1 MTTFHPNQSH
11 RTGPAHLTWVRLGL
25 LVLLWPLLALGQD
38 TPRTLYWQDLI
49 PDSHH
54 PDKVLA
60 KYEEEINY
68 LNTLPDGSEEGLEI
82 VEMIQKEL
90 DNLPVNP
97 ELDGQTVTL
106 AGYIAPLEI
115 RNGLVHSFLLVPY
128 FGACI
133 HVPAPPPNQT
143 VYVTTA
149 EGEALRLDDIDYAF
163 KMTGTLALQEKN
175 TELGDSGYHLQNAR
189 GKIHKDEV
197 WLEPEAP

>member
-1 MTTFHPNQSH
+1 M
-11 RTGPAHLTWVRLGL
+11 HLKHGGLIGL
-25 LVLLWPLLALGQD
+25 LVGLLTAPLIQAQPPHASDAQTIG
-38 TPRTLYWQDLI
+38 WHDLI

-60 KYEEEINY
+60 KYEEEIAY
-68 LNTLPDGSEEGLEI
+68 LNTLPDGSEEGLDI
-82 VEMIQKEL
+82 LEMIQTEL

-97 ELDGQTVTL
+97 ALDGKTLSL
-106 AGYIAPLEI
+106 AGYIAPLDI

-149 EGEALRLDDIDYAF
+149 QGQALRLDQIDYAF
-163 KMTGTLALQEKN
+163 KMTGQMTLEDKN
-175 TELGDSGYHLQNAR
+175 TELGDAGYHLRNAH
-189 GKIHKDEV
+189 GAVYKDDI
-197 WLEPEAP
+197 WLEPEPPSDAPPSN